1 LVAAEISRL
10 DDRDHDAL
18 PLYEEAIRFAQD
30 NGFVQNEAMA
40 NELAARCHAAR
51 GSAAKAETYL
61 RAALECY
68 GRWGAEGKIH
78 RLREQHPHLSDARWS
93 RTATPALTDN
103 LQHVDLAAVIAIFQA
118 VSGEVVFDRLVERLL
133 VTVLEHAGAVRGTML
148 LSRDGELQSAAEAVA
163 DHGSVE
169 VYLRYQKE
177 DFRQLPESILNYVMR
192 SHEIVILDDALAPN
206 PYSDDRYIRSAKPR
220 SVLCIPLLKQQ
231 QLVAVLYIENGL
243 LPGVFTPERIL
254 VLQII
259 GSQAAISIEN
269 AKLFADLNEAREQA
283 RRAEEQNQQLFD
295 MIPALAWR
303 ATPTGVIDAINKQW
317 TDYTGIS
324 TEEAHRG
331 EWMRAYPGV
340 DGQTALNQ
348 YAQLFSK
355 GIAGTVETWL
365 RRHDGEVRWF
375 LHRVAPLY
383 DARGEIIH
391 WHGTATDIDD
401 LKRAQ
406 ALIVSEKDLLQMN
419 TETHTLG
426 EILDALIRSVEKQI
440 DGASAAILIK
450 DSASQFFHHAAAPNL
465 PTGYTTALD
474 RARGGPFTNWGIPPP
489 ADGQG
494 VIVSDIAL
502 DPCWTGYRELAASN
516 GLQSCWATGVSAADG
531 TTLGILAVYARR
543 RREITDREISVC
555 EQFAHLASVILARKR
570 AEDALKGMNLK
581 LQESLHEKES
591 LLKEVHHR
599 VKNNLQLISSMLS
612 LQASRIT
619 DPAVSEL
626 FSESRNR
633 VRSMALVHENLYR
646 AGNFSK
652 ISMLAHIETLSAS
665 LARAYGLNAGSIELR
680 TEVED
685 ISLDLDI
692 AIPVGLI
699 VNELTSNAL
708 KHAFP
713 NGRQGRV
720 YIGLRRLGPT
730 RCELTLRDDGVGMA
744 GTIDPRHSDS
754 MGLQLVHDLTEQL
767 HGSIEVT
774 RAGGTTF
781 TLSFD
786 SDERVE
792 TGS

>member
-1 LVAAEISRL
+1 V
-10 DDRDHDAL
+10 
-18 PLYEEAIRFAQD
+18 
-30 NGFVQNEAMA
+30 
-40 NELAARCHAAR
+40 
-51 GSAAKAETYL
+51 K
-61 RAALECY
+61 
-68 GRWGAEGKIH
+68 
-78 RLREQHPHLSDARWS
+78 
-93 RTATPALTDN
+93 
-103 LQHVDLAAVIAIFQA
+103 
-118 VSGEVVFDRLVERLL
+118 
-133 VTVLEHAGAVRGTML
+133 
-148 LSRDGELQSAAEAVA
+148 
-163 DHGSVE
+163 
-169 VYLRYQKE
+169 
-177 DFRQLPESILNYVMR
+177 R
-192 SHEIVILDDALAPN
+192 SHEIVILDDALTPN
-206 PYSDDRYIRSAKPR
+206 PYSDDRYIRIAKPR
-220 SVLCIPLLKQQ
+220 SLLCMPLLKQQ
-231 QLVAVLYIENGL
+231 QLVAVIYIENSL
-243 LPGVFTPERIL
+243 LPGVFTSGRLL

-269 AKLFADLNEAREQA
+269 AKLFADLKEARERA

-419 TETHTLG
+419 TEVHTLA
-426 EILDALIRSVEKQI
+426 EILEALIRSVEKQI
-440 DGASAAILIK
+440 DGSSAALLLK
-450 DSASQFFHHAAAPNL
+450 DAGSQSFYHVTAPNL

-474 RARGGPFTNWGIPPP
+474 HAGGGPFNIVATSPM
-489 ADGQG
+489 DGAQN
-494 VIVSDIAL
+494 VVVSDIAG
-502 DPCWTGYRELAASN
+502 DPSWTGFHEMAAAN
-516 GLQSCWATGVSAADG
+516 GLQSCWSTAVSAADG

-543 RREITDREISVC
+543 VREITDREVGVC
-555 EQFAHLASVILARKR
+555 EQFAHLASVILERKR

-619 DPAVSEL
+619 DSAVLEL

-665 LARAYGLNAGSIELR
+665 LARAYGMNGGNIELR

-713 NGRQGRV
+713 DRRRGCVN
-720 YIGLRRLGPT
+720 IGLRRLGPT
-730 RCELTLRDDGVGMA
+730 RCELSLRDDGIGMA
-744 GTIDPRHSDS
+744 GTIDPRQSDS

-767 HGSIEVT
+767 HGTIVVT
-774 RAGGTTF
+774 RERGTTF

-786 SDERVE
+786 SEGRAE
-792 TGS
+792 TKA